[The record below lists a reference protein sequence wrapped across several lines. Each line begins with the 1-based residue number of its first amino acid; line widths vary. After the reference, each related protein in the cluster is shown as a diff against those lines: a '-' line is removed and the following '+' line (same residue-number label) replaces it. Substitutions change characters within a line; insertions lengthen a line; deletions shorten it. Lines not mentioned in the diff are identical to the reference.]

1 MEKTTL
7 ANGLPLFRI
16 GIDGTR
22 AITAIVAFDAGSR
35 VERPEENGIAHFLE
49 HMVFKGGRDY
59 PTYRDVNSAAEVLGA
74 RTNAFTGN
82 DVVAFYVVVRADR
95 IVEAV
100 DLLTDFV
107 GRPRLDP
114 AELERERGVVIQEIA
129 RAHDQPGDLADMLID
144 KALFGDHPLGR
155 PVLGTAANLRA
166 FDRNAVAAFRD
177 RSWAGERGGVF
188 LVGSPEIL
196 DSSREL
202 DALFERFPS
211 IAPGEPPEP
220 APAPNT
226 GVVVEHRESKQS
238 HLRLGYRPA
247 LDPVDPSARA
257 ALTIYSTILGGSASS
272 RLFDEIREQRGL
284 AYSVRAQDYPTSDV
298 VVLQL
303 SAGLESSRCVEA
315 YKRMREI
322 VSELRADGPTEA
334 EVERA
339 RSYTAGRRVLAFEST
354 IAVATAAVQEGVVFR
369 GTVDPDEMIAA
380 LDRVT
385 YEEVRE
391 VARAVD
397 GEPAVAC
404 VGPHRVA
411 DFA

>member
-1 MEKTTL
+1 MASLETTTL

-35 VERPEENGIAHFLE
+35 VEGPEESGMAHFLE
-49 HMVFKGGRDY
+49 HMVFKGGQDH

-74 RTNAFTGN
+74 RMNAFTGN
-82 DVVAFYVVVRADR
+82 DVVAFFVVVRADR

-107 GRPRLDP
+107 GRPRLD
-114 AELERERGVVIQEIA
+114 ADELEKERGVVIQEIA
-129 RAHDQPGDLADMLID
+129 RAHDQPADLADILVDRAM
-144 KALFGDHPLGR
+144 FGDHPLGR
-155 PVLGTAANLRA
+155 PVLGTEERLRA
-166 FDRNAVAAFRD
+166 FDRDAVAGFRG
-177 RSWAGERGGVF
+177 RAWAGERGGVF
-188 LVGSPEIL
+188 LVGNPEALASNGRL
-196 DSSREL
+196 D
-202 DALFERFPS
+202 
-211 IAPGEPPEP
+211 EPPEP
-220 APAPNT
+220 APAPSRD
-226 GVVVEHRESKQS
+226 VLVEPRESKQS
-238 HLRLGYRPA
+238 HLRLGYRPSIDP
-247 LDPVDPSARA
+247 LDPAGRA

-284 AYSVRAQDYPTSDV
+284 AYSVRSEGYPTSDV

-315 YKRMREI
+315 HGRMREI
-322 VSELRADGPTEA
+322 VGELADEGPTEA

-339 RSYTAGRRVLAFEST
+339 RSYAAGRRVLAFEST
-354 IAVATAAVQEGVVFR
+354 IAVARAAVEEGVVFR
-369 GTVDPDEMIAA
+369 STVDPDEMIAA

-385 YEEVRE
+385 YDDVCQ
-391 VARAVD
+391 VARAVA

-404 VGPHRVA
+404 VGPHEVG
-411 DFA
+411 DFT